1 MFKALL
7 VPVLA
12 TGLAFGGSTQK
23 AEALTAEEVAALA
36 AGLIIIGAIS
46 SRSNNNNKAT
56 TVTRTAPINSHNNSV
71 RNLERR
77 NVLPANCVRRF
88 NTDRGVR
95 NLAIQRCLQ
104 RAGFNVNRLPDRCE
118 VRVRTDN
125 GARNAFR
132 QRCLENAGYRFR
144 DISRTRDGRVIL
156 DARTNR

>member
-12 TGLAFGGSTQK
+12 TGLAFGGTTQK
-23 AEALTAEEVAALA
+23 AEALTAEEVAAIA

-46 SRSNNNNKAT
+46 SNTNNTNRAT

-77 NVLPANCVRRF
+77 KVLPANCVRRF

-95 NLAIQRCLQ
+95 NLAIQRCLT
-104 RAGFNVNRLPDRCE
+104 RAGFNANRLPDRCE
-118 VRVRTDN
+118 VRVRTNN

-144 DISRTRDGRVIL
+144 NISRTSDGRVIL